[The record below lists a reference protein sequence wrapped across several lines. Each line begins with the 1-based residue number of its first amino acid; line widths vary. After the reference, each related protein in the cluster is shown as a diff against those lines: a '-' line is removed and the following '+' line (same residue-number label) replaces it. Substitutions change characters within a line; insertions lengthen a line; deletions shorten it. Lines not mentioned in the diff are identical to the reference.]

1 MSDSYKLLILS
12 SAAKELQS
20 LREPNYSRI
29 KQKILSLSSNP
40 HPRGS
45 AKLTGREG
53 WRIRAGDYRIIY
65 EISDQDK
72 SVTILHV
79 GHRRNVYKSL

>member
-40 HPRGS
+40 RPRGS

-53 WRIRAGDYRIIY
+53 WRIRAGDYR
-65 EISDQDK
+65 DF
-72 SVTILHV
+72 
-79 GHRRNVYKSL
+79 RRYRFSRLNKQPLF

>member
-12 SAAKELQS
+12 KAAKELQS

-29 KQKILSLSSNP
+29 KQRILLLASNP
-40 HPRGS
+40 RPRGS
-45 AKLTGREG
+45 SKLTGREG

-65 EISDQDK
+65 EICEQDK

-79 GHRRNVYKSL
+79 GHRRNVYKNL